1 MTTAP
6 HKNPHQGPIVS
17 ELLQRRSAASLRSS
31 DLDDRMHE
39 IINQRA
45 VLSSEVIDILSEV
58 ESARLAGA
66 LLRNRVEF
74 SSFLVDG
81 EATVAESSAVESELK
96 GLSERLAAARLSLS
110 ALSREQ
116 AGLIED
122 LRLAAVDIAL
132 LDAAL
137 PLGVLEDEI
146 GSLASD
152 AVSSDFDSDS
162 DSQVGSADSADSSAV
177 DPLFGDDFMVPLG
190 VVDLGQDDSAAP
202 VTMDTYAT
210 EEDAR

>member
-1 MTTAP
+1 
-6 HKNPHQGPIVS
+6 
-17 ELLQRRSAASLRSS
+17 
-31 DLDDRMHE
+31 MHE
-39 IINQRA
+39 ITNQRA

-58 ESARLAGA
+58 ESARLAGV

-74 SSFLVDG
+74 SSFLFDS
-81 EATVAESSAVESELK
+81 ESIVAESSAIESELK
-96 GLSERLAAARLSLS
+96 GLSERLTAARLSLS

-146 GSLASD
+146 VSLASD

-162 DSQVGSADSADSSAV
+162 DSQAGSSAV
-177 DPLFGDDFMVPLG
+177 DPLDAGALLFDDDFMAPLG
-190 VVDLGQDDSAAP
+190 VVDLGQNDSAAP
-202 VTMDTYAT
+202 VTMDTYAI

>member
-1 MTTAP
+1 MTIAP

-31 DLDDRMHE
+31 ELDDRMHE

-81 EATVAESSAVESELK
+81 EATVDESSAVESELK
-96 GLSERLAAARLSLS
+96 VLSERLAAARLSLS

-162 DSQVGSADSADSSAV
+162 DSQAGAV